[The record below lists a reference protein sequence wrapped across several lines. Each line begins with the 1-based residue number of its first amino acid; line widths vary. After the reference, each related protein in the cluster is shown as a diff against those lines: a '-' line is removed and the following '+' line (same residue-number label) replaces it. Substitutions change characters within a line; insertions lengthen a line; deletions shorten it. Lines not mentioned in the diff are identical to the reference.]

1 VDTETRAYLDAALE
15 SLRLEIRAGGS
26 ETAMLRQEL
35 KGEIG
40 ELRQEMRAETGAL
53 RAETGALRGEVGS
66 LREETGALRVDVGSL
81 RAETGALRGDVGS
94 LRAETGVLRV
104 EVGSLREE
112 TGALRTEMGTLRGE
126 TSALRVETG
135 SLRAESGDLRQEMR
149 QAALGTR
156 RHFDVVAE
164 SIRSDVRVV
173 AEGVAAN
180 TEAIERLGTD
190 LRPEM
195 DSRFT
200 AYHAVVRV
208 AFRSCATTS
217 ARGVLADHSEAVVRV
232 AERRGQRGAV
242 RHRAPRILMPPGAAP

>member
-66 LREETGALRVDVGSL
+66 LREETGALRV
-81 RAETGALRGDVGS
+81 DVGS

-190 LRPEM
+190 LRAEM

-208 AFRSCATTS
+208 ALQELRNDIS
-217 ARGVLADHSEAVVRV
+217 ARGP
-232 AERRGQRGAV
+232 RG
-242 RHRAPRILMPPGAAP
+242 PL

>member
-15 SLRLEIRAGGS
+15 SLRLEIRAGGT

-66 LREETGALRVDVGSL
+66 LR
-81 RAETGALRGDVGS
+81 
-94 LRAETGVLRV
+94 
-104 EVGSLREE
+104 
-112 TGALRTEMGTLRGE
+112 
-126 TSALRVETG
+126 
-135 SLRAESGDLRQEMR
+135 AESGDLRQEMR
-149 QAALGTR
+149 QAARETR